1 MRSTSRKGGA
11 HAKRDRSNDDR
22 VDNDRVVQD
31 RPVLGT
37 RDRFGGLDLPA
48 AFAGTMAALG
58 MLAVLGAVA
67 SAWSTA
73 YNQTL
78 DRDEVISITGLVA
91 GLAIVVVSCLF
102 GGWVTGRTARYHG
115 SGNGL
120 LTGVLLLVLT
130 AGLGWLLGNVADDA
144 TSFTMPHW
152 ITDDATSNEAITAAA
167 VAAGIALLACAMGG
181 ALGSLWHRRV
191 DRSLVT
197 ETENNAFAPY
207 PEDQRLVTAP
217 PAYDDD
223 RDNDR
228 DNDGDRDRDR
238 DDVVDLDDEPE
249 TRKRATTRG
258 RRNA

>member
-22 VDNDRVVQD
+22 TNAGVVED
-31 RPVLGT
+31 RPVIGT

-58 MLAVLGAVA
+58 MLAVLGAIA
-67 SAWSTA
+67 SAWSSA

-78 DRDEVISITGLVA
+78 DRDEVLSITGLVA
-91 GLAIVVVSCLF
+91 GLAIVIVSCLF

-120 LTGVLLLVLT
+120 LTGVLLLVIT
-130 AGLGWLLGNVADDA
+130 AGLGWLLGNMADEA
-144 TSFTMPHW
+144 TSFRMPDW
-152 ITDDATSNEAITAAA
+152 ITDDASSNEAITAAA
-167 VAAGIALLACAMGG
+167 VAAGIALLSCALGG
-181 ALGSLWHRRV
+181 ALGSFWHRRV

-217 PAYDDD
+217 PAYEDRDDD
-223 RDNDR
+223 TR
-228 DNDGDRDRDR
+228 DGDR
-238 DDVVDLDDEPE
+238 DVVDLDEQPE
-249 TRKRATTRG
+249 TRKRATARS
-258 RRNA
+258 RRD